1 MQGCRGIGEGRQG
14 SVHVLALLA
23 ALVAFMLIGPQ
34 AAGAQDAYPGGYT
47 LMPLDPGPV
56 RLLSMM
62 VDASIHDDGA
72 QAFADVQA
80 VFRVH
85 NTDEN
90 QARVLRVAFPGY
102 AVEDPPPESFSLK
115 ADGRDITL
123 SRGQQQWWVADV
135 PVGADERANLV
146 LNYSA
151 PLGEGPF
158 VRFRYPLDLTANL
171 WPGRLESVRFTLSF
185 PDPPN
190 PQSWL
195 QLTPATYKQTAESLT
210 WSYDTVDPEAPI
222 DYLLMRPALW
232 QQLRAARQA
241 AVAPGA
247 PALSQVALGDIYTR
261 LATGAD
267 DPAIFDRYF
276 PLAVAAYHQAQTLA
290 PGESAPYLALADL
303 YRHRAARSEPPDPV
317 FSSLATEQ
325 LAAALENGV
334 QDPDMARQV
343 AAEYA
348 VLVATARQN
357 GDFATANT
365 YLQRLQTLAGS
376 SQLPMETE
384 AVTAERRQLAID
396 WAAAVLNEQGPA
408 AARKVLEQAV
418 GDGYLAV
425 ENPPGAEVASVLALP
440 DVPTAFARV
449 QSLQA
454 SIDTQPGLR
463 RMQLAISPRE
473 GGEALVQRLYDSLAA
488 SGAATVTLA
497 STQPPVLQVEIPF
510 ADGEELRRRQGTLAS
525 AIDPADP
532 EWAGVSALLQPQGIT
547 WTQTDER
554 WRALNVYDETVTLA
568 TARETYER
576 QAQALEAA
584 ADGVDS
590 SHPLYAVLPALLR
603 AEAEVWRQL
612 GDNQGARFTL
622 TLYPRPGAPLLR
634 SWALQPGG
642 AVEMSAQATQYR
654 LERFVWAAAG
664 VWLVA
669 LALAAIAWWGFRR

>member
-1 MQGCRGIGEGRQG
+1 MGEGRKG
-14 SVHVLALLA
+14 PISVLALLA
-23 ALVAFMLIGPQ
+23 ALVTLALIGPR

-72 QAFADVQA
+72 QAFADVQT
-80 VFRVH
+80 VYRIH

-90 QARVLRVAFPGY
+90 QAHILRVAFPGY
-102 AVEDPPPESFSLK
+102 AVEGPPPESFSLK

-146 LNYSA
+146 LDYSA
-151 PLGEGPF
+151 PLGEAPF

-171 WPGRLESVRFTLSF
+171 WPGRLESVRFTLTF
-185 PDPPN
+185 AEPPN

-210 WSYDTVDPEAPI
+210 WSFDTVDPEAPI

-241 AVAPGA
+241 AVAAGA
-247 PALSQVALGDIYTR
+247 PASAQVVLGDIYTQ

-290 PGESAPYLALADL
+290 PGESAAYLALADL
-303 YRHRAARSEPPDPV
+303 YRRRAARSEPPDPV

-325 LAAALENGV
+325 LAAALEHGV

-348 VLVATARQN
+348 ALIAAARQN
-357 GDFATANT
+357 GDFAIANT

-384 AVTAERRQLAID
+384 AVAAERRQLAID
-396 WAAAVLNEQGPA
+396 WAAAVLKEQGPA

-425 ENPPGAEVASVLALP
+425 ENPPGAEGASALALP
-440 DVPTAFARV
+440 DVLITFARV

-454 SIDTQPGLR
+454 SIDTRPGLR
-463 RMQLAISPRE
+463 LIQLAVSPRE
-473 GGEALVQRLYDSLAA
+473 GGEALVQRLYDGLAA

-510 ADGEELRRRQGTLAS
+510 TDGEELRRRQGTLAS

-532 EWAGVSALLQPQGIT
+532 EWAGVSALLQPQGMT
-547 WTQTDER
+547 WTQADQR
-554 WRALNVYDETVTLA
+554 WRVRNDYDETVTLA
-568 TARETYER
+568 PARETYEH

-603 AEAEVWRQL
+603 AEAEIWRQL
-612 GDNQGARFTL
+612 GDNQSARFTL
-622 TLYPRPGAPLLR
+622 TLYPRPGAPLVR
-634 SWALQPGG
+634 TWALAPGG
-642 AVEMSAQATQYR
+642 TLEMSARATQYQ
-654 LERFVWAAAG
+654 LERFAWAAAG

-669 LALAAIAWWGFRR
+669 LVLAAVAWWGFRR